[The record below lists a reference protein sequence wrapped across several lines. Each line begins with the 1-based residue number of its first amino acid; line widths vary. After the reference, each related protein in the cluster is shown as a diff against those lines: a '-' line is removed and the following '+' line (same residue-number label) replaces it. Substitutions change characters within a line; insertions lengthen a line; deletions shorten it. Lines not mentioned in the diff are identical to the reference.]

1 MTDANKKKGRIL
13 VIDDNEVVLSSIQ
26 ATLGAAGYD
35 VVATSRTVGS
45 GRHLKDCDLVILD
58 YHMPGL
64 DGGEVLQSLRAAAA
78 STNAKA
84 SFYLYTSDPMME
96 QKHTQLG
103 FDGVFNK
110 KGNKD
115 ALVQQVDAA
124 FRLVRL
130 RAMQK

>member
-1 MTDANKKKGRIL
+1 MNKKKGRIL
-13 VIDDNEVVLSSIQ
+13 VIDDNEIVLNSIQ
-26 ATLGAAGYD
+26 STLGAAGYD
-35 VVATSRTVGS
+35 VVATSRTVGT

-64 DGGEVLQSLRAAAA
+64 DGREVLQSLRAAAA
-78 STNAKA
+78 STQAKA
-84 SFYLYTSDPMME
+84 SFYLYTSDPQME
-96 QKHTQLG
+96 QKHAELG

-110 KGNKD
+110 KGNKE